1 MSFRTATAE
10 YEKYLRQLNEMAGK
24 RIGGVAEEE
33 VRTATQDMK
42 EAMHSKVRTQ
52 RPVVFVLCIQSK
64 CSCKQRKPLAF
75 VA

>member
-1 MSFRTATAE
+1 MSFRIATSE

-24 RIGGVAEEE
+24 RIGGVAEEG
-33 VRTATQDMK
+33 VCAAIQDMK

-52 RPVVFVLCIQSK
+52 CPVVFVLCIHSK
-64 CSCKQRKPLAF
+64 CCCKQRKPLAI